1 MKKTILLIAVVL
13 AAGVVSGQK
22 TFTFG
27 PKVGINIADLYAS
40 SAENTRDL
48 NGTKPSLIVGAF
60 AEYRALKWLAVSA
73 DVLYSRQGSTDK
85 ATWTE
90 RGPGGGFVTES
101 EEFSYRLNYLN
112 IPILANFYVTKGLA
126 LKAGIQPGFLIGSK
140 LRVRSNDGPWE
151 TADLKDENLFRT
163 TDIAIPVGPRL
174 RTGNRRPLQL
184 LAERHR
190 DRYVQRGNSARRRR
204 PEKNQ
209 KPGIFADSRLEIL
222 NLSGKYFQN
231 RFLIRAGDFC
241 KVARFLY
248 YFPARHERTSNC
260 FVNQSNIL

>member
-101 EEFSYRLNYLN
+101 EEFSCRLNYLN

-163 TDIAIPVGPRL
+163 TDIAIPVGLSYTLDYGLVIDARYNFSL
-174 RTGNRRPLQL
+174 NDIATDTFKEEIAQEGGDLKKIKNRVFSLTL
-184 LAERHR
+184 
-190 DRYVQRGNSARRRR
+190 GW
-204 PEKNQ
+204 K
-209 KPGIFADSRLEIL
+209 F
-222 NLSGKYFQN
+222 
-231 RFLIRAGDFC
+231 
-241 KVARFLY
+241 
-248 YFPARHERTSNC
+248 
-260 FVNQSNIL
+260 

>member
-1 MKKTILLIAVVL
+1 MQRRLFYELFFTFAVTTDFLGFIFSQLFTDKNPPYEKTILLIAVVL
-13 AAGVVSGQK
+13 AAGAVSGQK

-163 TDIAIPVGPRL
+163 TDIAIPVGLSYTLDYGLVIDARYNFSL
-174 RTGNRRPLQL
+174 NDIATDTFKEEIAQEGGDLKKIKNRVFSLTL
-184 LAERHR
+184 
-190 DRYVQRGNSARRRR
+190 GW
-204 PEKNQ
+204 K
-209 KPGIFADSRLEIL
+209 F
-222 NLSGKYFQN
+222 
-231 RFLIRAGDFC
+231 
-241 KVARFLY
+241 
-248 YFPARHERTSNC
+248 
-260 FVNQSNIL
+260 

>member
-112 IPILANFYVTKGLA
+112 IPILANFYVTNGLA
-126 LKAGIQPGFLIGSK
+126 LKAGFQPGFLIGSK

-163 TDIAIPVGPRL
+163 TDIAIPVGLSYTLDYGLVIDARYNFSL
-174 RTGNRRPLQL
+174 NDIATDTFKEEIAQEGGDLKKIKNRVFSLTL
-184 LAERHR
+184 
-190 DRYVQRGNSARRRR
+190 GW
-204 PEKNQ
+204 K
-209 KPGIFADSRLEIL
+209 F
-222 NLSGKYFQN
+222 
-231 RFLIRAGDFC
+231 
-241 KVARFLY
+241 
-248 YFPARHERTSNC
+248 
-260 FVNQSNIL
+260 